1 MLEFGFTEEGP
12 KSKTRPQK
20 EKTEIKQGHCSYPGS
35 SCSTWDVLQAKRP
48 TSSAPRYNSY
58 SDSTQ
63 YLLNTLANLSIGV
76 PCKYPPPSGDEG
88 SAPLPSPTSRTHQ
101 LRPPYT
107 CRTRRLRPTPK
118 ISSEIDL
125 EFQGVSLEDNFMRLT
140 RRCTIEKLHDNNE
153 SIQPQSGAYYCDFC
167 QHYVT
172 IVTPRYMIKI
182 AIEDD
187 NGHGIFV
194 LFDREAAYLWKKSC
208 ADLFGEVQKDASL
221 SCDVLAIT
229 GEKLLLKKSV
239 GADKYVRTFRVRRVG
254 DDAAIIAMFELPNYD
269 ADDERTLDGYLGK
282 IPSSDHEYI
291 VAKKDLCEVL
301 DEGITSDG
309 NCSNMKT
316 NCSPLID
323 FLGEKGAEVL
333 ELVDISSEVDIM
345 KEKGKTV
352 NDSVLVDRECNLEI
366 KVLLNSP
373 PMETTDVLSA
383 VFDGSPIHVIKKET
397 VYNHPKG
404 REVKRN
410 LKKVFDNVVD
420 EELGPTSKVLKN
432 CDL

>member
-1 MLEFGFTEEGP
+1 
-12 KSKTRPQK
+12 
-20 EKTEIKQGHCSYPGS
+20 
-35 SCSTWDVLQAKRP
+35 
-48 TSSAPRYNSY
+48 
-58 SDSTQ
+58 
-63 YLLNTLANLSIGV
+63 
-76 PCKYPPPSGDEG
+76 
-88 SAPLPSPTSRTHQ
+88 
-101 LRPPYT
+101 
-107 CRTRRLRPTPK
+107 
-118 ISSEIDL
+118 
-125 EFQGVSLEDNFMRLT
+125 
-140 RRCTIEKLHDNNE
+140 
-153 SIQPQSGAYYCDFC
+153 
-167 QHYVT
+167 
-172 IVTPRYMIKI
+172 
-182 AIEDD
+182 
-187 NGHGIFV
+187 
-194 LFDREAAYLWKKSC
+194 
-208 ADLFGEVQKDASL
+208 
-221 SCDVLAIT
+221 
-229 GEKLLLKKSV
+229 
-239 GADKYVRTFRVRRVG
+239 
-254 DDAAIIAMFELPNYD
+254 
-269 ADDERTLDGYLGK
+269 
-282 IPSSDHEYI
+282 
-291 VAKKDLCEVL
+291 
-301 DEGITSDG
+301 
-309 NCSNMKT
+309 MKT